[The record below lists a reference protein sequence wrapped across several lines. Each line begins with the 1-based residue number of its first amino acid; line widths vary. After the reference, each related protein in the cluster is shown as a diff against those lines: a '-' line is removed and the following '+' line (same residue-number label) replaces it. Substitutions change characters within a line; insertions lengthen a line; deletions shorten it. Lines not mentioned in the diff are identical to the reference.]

1 MATITG
7 SQRLLNISGNNIATA
22 VSLEAGGTL
31 LDGGGL
37 SGASNQV
44 LISTGSGVDWVDGSG
59 SGIIGGPYL
68 PLSGGGMTGT
78 LVIGSQQLKFSDAG
92 RLFMGDSND
101 LQIYHD
107 GSNSYINDVGT
118 GDLYLQTNGTNMFLR
133 DSASGNTFIAMNT
146 GTADVSLRQNGNI
159 KLITTSTGVTV
170 TGAATATTFLGDLN
184 GTINTVTTAVTK
196 ANATSDTTVAT
207 TAFVQNL
214 IGTIP
219 AGLVFQGT
227 WNAATNT
234 PTLTS
239 GSGTTGHF
247 YIVSTSGST
256 NLDGVT
262 DWVTGDWAV
271 FIEQGATDAWEKID
285 NSSVLDGTGTGN
297 QITKWA
303 GSGTSNTLTDSS
315 ITDNGTSVGIGTTLP
330 GAAYKLEVNGLLK
343 ANGGYFTNPVSI
355 FDSSF
360 TENPRLSLGRSS
372 GETLNFDVDD
382 RIAII
387 YHKQDETSGIHKLSL
402 SVDSD
407 SVDTNT
413 IDFNF
418 RNSAGTTTTS
428 TPMTILSSGRVG
440 IGTSSPSTRL
450 HVVGSAGEF
459 ALSLQ
464 NSSNGDGI
472 KITTE
477 NQTANNGFLWNQGSS
492 NLVNMYSSSTT
503 NASKMIMLGG
513 GVDKIFFNTEGNSYF
528 NGGNVGIGTTSPGYK
543 LSVSGNIGLT
553 DGVSTGL
560 LALVGGNYYIQNTGA
575 YSTVFQTNGAE
586 RMRITSTGNV
596 GIGTTSP
603 SRPLSV
609 YRSTAGS
616 AANFLHY
623 TDATA
628 FAGLYID
635 VDNVNNIVEL
645 NASGDTAST
654 MAFQTGNAER
664 MRITTTGSVG
674 IGTTSPDSFNSEA
687 RNLVVNGS
695 GDVGI
700 SIATTTTT
708 GNSSVV
714 FADGTGG
721 TAGYRGRLKY
731 GHATDYMAF
740 FTAAAERLR
749 ITSAGNVGI
758 GTTSPDRPLS
768 VVGGNSMVA
777 RFQST
782 NTTAFIQLSNTV
794 STADQVRIGSNGT
807 NLVLS
812 TNYAERMRIT
822 SAGAIKFNA
831 YDSTNNTGTPTYLL
845 GTDASGNVVKT
856 LSTPSPITSQAASLY
871 DLIPNGAFTT
881 TYAFTSTAG
890 TYAEVMS
897 GDDVITAAG
906 TYSVQMYVNDY
917 AVGGTQYREYYSGV
931 MSWNAPDSTNDTGIG
946 AVSEIVLHRAGHA
959 ANSGITYL
967 RTRETGSGENNEL
980 RLEIMCNKTYTGASN
995 VVFKF
1000 VRLI

>member
-1 MATITG
+1 MAYIPF
-7 SQRLLNISGNNIATA
+7 LNNA
-22 VSLEAGGTL
+22 
-31 LDGGGL
+31 
-37 SGASNQV
+37 
-44 LISTGSGVDWVDGSG
+44 
-59 SGIIGGPYL
+59 Y
-68 PLSGGGMTGT
+68 
-78 LVIGSQQLKFSDAG
+78 FSA
-92 RLFMGDSND
+92 
-101 LQIYHD
+101 
-107 GSNSYINDVGT
+107 
-118 GDLYLQTNGTNMFLR
+118 
-133 DSASGNTFIAMNT
+133 
-146 GTADVSLRQNGNI
+146 
-159 KLITTSTGVTV
+159 K
-170 TGAATATTFLGDLN
+170 
-184 GTINTVTTAVTK
+184 
-196 ANATSDTTVAT
+196 
-207 TAFVQNL
+207 
-214 IGTIP
+214 
-219 AGLVFQGT
+219 
-227 WNAATNT
+227 
-234 PTLTS
+234 
-239 GSGTTGHF
+239 
-247 YIVSTSGST
+247 
-256 NLDGVT
+256 
-262 DWVTGDWAV
+262 
-271 FIEQGATDAWEKID
+271 
-285 NSSVLDGTGTGN
+285 
-297 QITKWA
+297 
-303 GSGTSNTLTDSS
+303 
-315 ITDNGTSVGIGTTLP
+315 VGIGTDSP
-330 GAAYKLEVNGLLK
+330 GEALEVAGK
-343 ANGGYFTNPVSI
+343 IISDTHFM
-355 FDSSF
+355 SS
-360 TENPRLSLGRSS
+360 
-372 GETLNFDVDD
+372 
-382 RIAII
+382 
-387 YHKQDETSGIHKLSL
+387 
-402 SVDSD
+402 
-407 SVDTNT
+407 DTNVT
-413 IDFNF
+413 L
-418 RNSAGTTTTS
+418 SAQ
-428 TPMTILSSGRVG
+428 SGGNVYLRPNG
-440 IGTSSPSTRL
+440 
-450 HVVGSAGEF
+450 
-459 ALSLQ
+459 
-464 NSSNGDGI
+464 NSSTIGQVIVN
-472 KITTE
+472 
-477 NQTANNGFLWNQGSS
+477 SS
-492 NLVNMYSSSTT
+492 
-503 NASKMIMLGG
+503 
-513 GVDKIFFNTEGNSYF
+513 
-528 NGGNVGIGTTSPGYK
+528 GNVGIGTASPLKPLQVDGIIAAQRSGVEGVYARRELTGSGHELDVPSGYH
-543 LSVSGNIGLT
+543 S
-553 DGVSTGL
+553 L
-560 LALVGGNYYIQNTGA
+560 LVKN
-575 YSTVFQTNGAE
+575 NGSE
-586 RMRITSTGNV
+586 QLRITSTGN
-596 GIGTTSP
+596 
-603 SRPLSV
+603 
-609 YRSTAGS
+609 
-616 AANFLHY
+616 
-623 TDATA
+623 
-628 FAGLYID
+628 
-635 VDNVNNIVEL
+635 
-645 NASGDTAST
+645 
-654 MAFQTGNAER
+654 
-664 MRITTTGSVG
+664 VG